1 MGSVPGRGCLPT
13 LHLEE
18 PHDIYPV
25 STGCLSG
32 PQVDVEEH
40 LSPARYLPFQL
51 GL

>member
-1 MGSVPGRGCLPT
+1 MSGSGCLPT
-13 LHLEE
+13 LNLEE
-18 PHDIYPV
+18 LYDISAV

-40 LSPARYLPFQL
+40 LTPARDLPFQL